1 MQGAE
6 PSFVTARDGC
16 RIAVYESGNPGG
28 PACLFLHGF
37 ALDHSVWV
45 HQFTDPGLRAGC
57 RLLAV
62 DLRGHGRSC
71 RPGLPED
78 YASGKTWASDLAA
91 VLEARA
97 LVRPVLVAWS
107 FGGRVVNDYLRHYG
121 QAGIAGINYVAA
133 ASVSDAD
140 VILPD
145 HELLQ
150 RLCRD
155 DLYGEDRQRV
165 MEAYIQRSFGL
176 APGTPEFRRL
186 AAVLAAMPVDT
197 MKYFRERPLDYDA
210 LLAGLTVPVLATH
223 GAADAM
229 FAPAMSE
236 RLAARVKN
244 GRASVYPDAGHAP
257 FYEQPQRFNREL
269 LEFVSACTEIESDK
283 SPVITDE
290 NPDFSDR
297 FKK

>member
-1 MQGAE
+1 MHGAE

-16 RIAVYESGNPGG
+16 RIAVHEAGNPGA
-28 PACLFLHGF
+28 PACLFIHGF

-45 HQFTDPGLRAGC
+45 HQFTDAALLSSC

-71 RPGLPED
+71 KSGLPED
-78 YASGKTWASDLAA
+78 YANGETWASDLAA
-91 VLEARA
+91 VLDAKA

-140 VILPD
+140 VILPA

-150 RLCRD
+150 RLCR
-155 DLYGEDRQRV
+155 EDISAKDRERV
-165 MEAYIQRSFGL
+165 MQQCISRSFGL
-176 APGTPEFRRL
+176 EPGAPEFRRL
-186 AAVLAAMPVDT
+186 VAVLAAMPADT

-210 LLAGLTVPVLATH
+210 LLAGLAIPVLATH
-223 GAADAM
+223 GAEDAM

-236 RLAARVKN
+236 RLADRVKN
-244 GRASVYPDAGHAP
+244 GRASIYPGAGHAP

-269 LEFVSACTEIESDK
+269 LEFVAACTGGDSDK
-283 SPVITDE
+283 SQVT
-290 NPDFSDR
+290 SD
-297 FKK
+297 K